1 MGSRSKKQGS
11 SPATERRR
19 SRSGVAG
26 GSAPDVGRWS
36 SKRKME
42 AVLRVLKG
50 EALDAVSRSLKISTT
65 KLAAWRDEFLE
76 AGQAG
81 LKAREPDHRDE
92 QIKDLHA
99 KIGEITMENE
109 LLYDKI
115 DRLEANLP
123 PGLRRPR
130 R

>member
-1 MGSRSKKQGS
+1 MGSRSKKQGRP
-11 SPATERRR
+11 PATERRR

-26 GSAPDVGRWS
+26 GGADVGRWS

-50 EALDAVSRSLKISTT
+50 EALDAVSRSLKVSTT
-65 KLAAWRDEFLE
+65 KLAGWRDEFLE

-81 LKAREPDHRDE
+81 LKVREPDHRDE

-109 LLYDKI
+109 LLYDKV
-115 DRLEANLP
+115 DRLERNLP